1 MTIGEISCMKAG
13 VENLVIVL
21 VLFTETIWCWIFGI
35 NEKLVLYV
43 RKERKSFQNS
53 QPRKHKIS
61 TSFLSSLPPE
71 KEFRDPNQKY
81 YMKCN

>member
-1 MTIGEISCMKAG
+1 MKGG

-35 NEKLVLYV
+35 NEKLGFYI

-53 QPRKHKIS
+53 QPRKYKTS
-61 TSFLSSLPPE
+61 PSFLSSLPPE
-71 KEFRDPNQKY
+71 RNLENLTT
-81 YMKCN
+81 NTA